1 MSFIQLPKEEIR
13 ISIPK
18 LIQDNTT
25 IVREA
30 YMSNLIYDNDAQTVT
45 VNWIVQHFSEL
56 PNGDKGEALGA
67 IIPDY
72 IRKTVANNET
82 MCNITSGVP
91 LDPNDDGTYEGDY
104 TGQYDF
110 FAYLGETQP
119 IILNAMIR
127 DFGARV
133 ANWIKI

>member
-18 LIQDNTT
+18 LIQDNTA

-45 VNWIVQHFSEL
+45 VNWVVQHFSEL
-56 PNGDKGEALGA
+56 PNGEKGETLGN

-72 IRKTVANNET
+72 IRKTVAHNGT
-82 MCNITSGVP
+82 MCDINNGVP
-91 LDPNDDGTYEGDY
+91 LDPNEDGTYEGDY

-119 IILNAMIR
+119 ILLNNMIR
-127 DFGARV
+127 DFGGRV
-133 ANWIKI
+133 ATWTKI

>member
-18 LIQDNTT
+18 LIQDNTA

-45 VNWIVQHFSEL
+45 VNWVVQHFSEL
-56 PNGDKGEALGA
+56 PNGEKGETLGN

-72 IRKTVANNET
+72 IRKTVAHNGT
-82 MCNITSGVP
+82 MCNITNGVP
-91 LDPNDDGTYEGDY
+91 IDVNEDGTYEGDY

-119 IILNAMIR
+119 ILLNNMIR
-127 DFGARV
+127 DFGGRV
-133 ANWIKI
+133 ATWTKI